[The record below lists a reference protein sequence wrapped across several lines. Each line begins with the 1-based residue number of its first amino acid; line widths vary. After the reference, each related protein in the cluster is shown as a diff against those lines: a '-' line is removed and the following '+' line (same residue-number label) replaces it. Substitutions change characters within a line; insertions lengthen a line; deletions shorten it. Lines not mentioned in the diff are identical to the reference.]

1 MSRIENLKQCLTQSR
16 IFSLNAT
23 SSHSPSLGWLC
34 YRKFILISSHSF
46 GFSLS
51 PSRSISLSR
60 PVHPQRKMY
69 FGISINSKIRSSK
82 KMLLVVLLWT
92 LDISAVNKKNFR
104 LFAREKKS
112 ADIGGGKKK
121 PRHFCG
127 VRNTPN
133 GIL

>member
-1 MSRIENLKQCLTQSR
+1 MLDPIKDFPPKCHLISLALSGMALLSKIYSNFITQLR
-16 IFSLNAT
+16 FLFATFSL
-23 SSHSPSLGWLC
+23 HLSL
-34 YRKFILISSHSF
+34 
-46 GFSLS
+46 
-51 PSRSISLSR
+51 PR